1 MNIYSKFALKM
12 NGRFRPRNNRSDLQ
26 MVSFYSLRGWPQRK
40 QVHLAALITIL
51 GAAVVVTTKFIL
63 IGCKEKTT
71 HSDITTLQQRHA
83 AD

>member
-1 MNIYSKFALKM
+1 M
-12 NGRFRPRNNRSDLQ
+12 
-26 MVSFYSLRGWPQRK
+26 
-40 QVHLAALITIL
+40 AALITIL
-51 GAAVVVTTKFIL
+51 GAAVVVIRNFIL

>member
-1 MNIYSKFALKM
+1 MNIYSIFALKM
-12 NGRFRPRNNRSDLQ
+12 NTRARPWNNRSDLQ
-26 MVSFYSLRGWPQRK
+26 MVSFYSLREHPLRK

-51 GAAVVVTTKFIL
+51 CAAVVVIRNFIL